1 MMFTEEEAKKA
12 KLTFTNTT
20 LFNRKMLELYL
31 AYPREINQIISLSGK
46 TNDET
51 ANNASFSQKRSNK
64 ITTISFK
71 CILPQRSSCKSVQS
85 EEEKHQKEKK
95 KSISS
100 GWSITATTTL
110 FVAFAL
116 KEYIDNEGIV
126 KKNYDFIP
134 SNDTDTVSFLS
145 YVSEN
150 STIAT
155 QTTSASDRYNLR
167 KIHSLMSI
175 PKMMKETACDN
186 YKQCLMCK
194 KYEYELKRLSSQN
207 TVILNTCSSICK
219 ANKRLESQINMYEST
234 SGRKANKSIDNDD
247 NNIVVGGGGDAEEAL
262 VKGDKVVD
270 RIDDLENEIK
280 YLNLKVTTYKEKIA
294 KMKAYVANV
303 KMWSKQKK
311 AKYERLEKENNVL
324 VEKLIKIKEN
334 LAYLKEFKDN
344 NVSEQS
350 LNNTQM
356 KNIFEE
362 AKPEVEREFFCS
374 NKKTSYEKGANDK
387 QWDEF
392 CTSFGSAIEK
402 VKNQIPLYP
411 SSSSSLPHDRVSTLT
426 SNNG

>member
-1 MMFTEEEAKKA
+1 MMLTEEDAKKA

-31 AYPREINQIISLSGK
+31 AYPREISQIISLSGK

-51 ANNASFSQKRSNK
+51 ANNGNASFPQKRSNK
-64 ITTISFK
+64 ISTFCFTR
-71 CILPQRSSCKSVQS
+71 ILPQRSSCMSVQS
-85 EEEKHQKEKK
+85 EEEKHQKKEK

-100 GWSITATTTL
+100 SWSITATTTF

-126 KKNYDFIP
+126 KKNYDFVR
-134 SNDTDTVSFLS
+134 SNDTDTLTFLS
-145 YVSEN
+145 HGSEN

-155 QTTSASDRYNLR
+155 QTTSASNYYNLR
-167 KIHSLMSI
+167 KNHSFMLM

-194 KYEYELKRLSSQN
+194 KYEYDLKRLSSQN

-219 ANKRLESQINMYEST
+219 ANKRLESQINVYEST
-234 SGRKANKSIDNDD
+234 SGRKLNTSIDNED
-247 NNIVVGGGGDAEEAL
+247 NNIVVGGGYAEEAL

-270 RIDDLENEIK
+270 RIGDLENEIK
-280 YLNLKVTTYKEKIA
+280 YLNLKVSTYKEKIT
-294 KMKAYVANV
+294 KMKAYVENV

-311 AKYERLEKENNVL
+311 AKYERVEKENDVL

-344 NVSEQS
+344 NVSISEQS

-362 AKPEVEREFFCS
+362 AKPEVEPEFSCS
-374 NKKTSYEKGANDK
+374 NKKPSYEKGAYDK
-387 QWDEF
+387 QWDDF
-392 CTSFGSAIEK
+392 CTSFGSAIGK
-402 VKNQIPLYP
+402 VKNQIPL
-411 SSSSSLPHDRVSTLT
+411 
-426 SNNG
+426 